1 MLDVHSYM
9 EGISQLDGIVIVHH
23 IAAFQYNSSTL
34 SIMPLSIDFT
44 GKLVLVTGGGR
55 GIGLAI
61 TEAIAEGKLS
71 RDRIQD

>member
-1 MLDVHSYM
+1 
-9 EGISQLDGIVIVHH
+9 
-23 IAAFQYNSSTL
+23 
-34 SIMPLSIDFT
+34 MPLSIDFT

-71 RDRIQD
+71 MDRIQD